1 MQITKSVLKSRQSSI
16 NIIKLISNIYVLC
29 ALLSTVLY
37 CVMGRAQSTAVC
49 DGKSTEHSSDKIEE
63 ACIWKARV
71 PVVSTATLPPPS
83 PIVTYGNSL
92 LHICLGVH
100 IDMTH
105 TLGVPQY
112 GDLSLDLLQYV
123 LNQRAAPSRDDQVY
137 LLLEG
142 QHLTHTLP
150 AVHLMMSWWE
160 GQDVIPI
167 PQEMLQTHQNIKL
180 NSLPTNVN
188 ILHIHNTQH

>member
-1 MQITKSVLKSRQSSI
+1 MRIAQQGYCVMRRAQQ
-16 NIIKLISNIYVLC
+16 
-29 ALLSTVLY
+29 
-37 CVMGRAQSTAVC
+37 CVMGRAQSTAVIKQKRHLE
-49 DGKSTEHSSDKIEE
+49 GQSAGGVNSH
-63 ACIWKARV
+63 
-71 PVVSTATLPPPS
+71 PPPPS

-123 LNQRAAPSRDDQVY
+123 LNQRAAPSRNDQVY

-167 PQEMLQTHQNIKL
+167 PPPNTPKYQTKFSSNKC
-180 NSLPTNVN
+180 
-188 ILHIHNTQH
+188 